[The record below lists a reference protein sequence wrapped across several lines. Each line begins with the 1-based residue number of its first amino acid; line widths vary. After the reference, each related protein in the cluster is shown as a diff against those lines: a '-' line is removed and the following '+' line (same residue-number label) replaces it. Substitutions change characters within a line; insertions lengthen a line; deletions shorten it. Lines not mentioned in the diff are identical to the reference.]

1 MTTTTKKEVV
11 TYTRILDIPEEKIA
25 EYKEAFDMFDK
36 SHKGTISASDITKIM
51 KNFGYPISRKEVEGM
66 IAEIDTSGDGELDFE
81 EFVTLMQKQTQY
93 IDESDEDMVLRAFKS
108 FDKDH
113 DGKITNYEFRYIL
126 SQLGDM
132 FTEEECDTLFKECD
146 LDNDGIL
153 VYQDFINFQIGYMF
167 RNCEKITCLDLSNL
181 KTGMTNYM
189 SSVFQ
194 VCKSLEYLIIL
205 CI

>member
-1 MTTTTKKEVV
+1 MSKKKEIV

-36 SHKGTISASDITKIM
+36 SHKGTISANDITKIM
-51 KNFGYPISRKEVEGM
+51 KNFGYPISKKEVEGM

-81 EFVTLMQKQTQY
+81 EFVTLMQKHIQY
-93 IDESDEDMVLRAFKS
+93 IDESDEDAVLRAFKS

-132 FTEEECDTLFKECD
+132 FTDEECDTLFKECD

-153 VYQDFINFQIGYMF
+153 VYQDFINFWK
-167 RNCEKITCLDLSNL
+167 NK
-181 KTGMTNYM
+181 
-189 SSVFQ
+189 
-194 VCKSLEYLIIL
+194 
-205 CI
+205 